1 MPVVDV
7 DGSYLIRKHQK
18 LQQAGINVAPLK
30 LPSVPLTSWDSIND
44 KNFTE
49 ATRKVPKLTSGAH
62 TIVVSCNT

>member
-1 MPVVDV
+1 MPVIDV

-49 ATRKVPKLTSGAH
+49 ATRKCQS
-62 TIVVSCNT
+62 